1 MRLGL
6 LAKKVGMSRFYD
18 SSGVNHAVTILK
30 VDESK
35 IVDIKTDEKNG
46 YSAVR
51 LSLGK
56 SKRKNNKSVKGFL
69 KKQNIS
75 SFLFSKEFRVSETS
89 NYRVGDNVSVSNF
102 IEGQFVD
109 VTSSSKGKGFA
120 GGMKR
125 HNFGGNR
132 ATHGV
137 SISHRSH
144 GSTGQC
150 QDPGKVFKG
159 KKMAGRLGN
168 VKVTIQNLKVL
179 KIDNNKGIILVKGAV
194 PGHKDSVLKVFD
206 SVKKNQEI
214 KPITNDEANKTND
227 SVKQQEALRGEV
239 NKTNDSV
246 KQQET
251 VKDESNQPNKS
262 TVNVSENKQDSDQK
276 SISNE
281 SDNKSGDANNET
293 NDNKVKEWSKKLKV

>member
-18 SSGVNHAVTILK
+18 SLGINHPVTILK
-30 VDESK
+30 VDESNV
-35 IVDIKTDEKNG
+35 VDIKTNEKNG

-56 SKRKNNKSVKGFL
+56 SKRNNNKPVKGFL
-69 KKQNIS
+69 KKQNIPA
-75 SFLFSKEFRVSETS
+75 FLFSKEFRVSETD
-89 NYRVGDNVSVSNF
+89 NYKVGEKITVNNF

-109 VTSSSKGKGFA
+109 VTSNSKGKGFA

-168 VKVTIQNLKVL
+168 VQVTIQNLKVL
-179 KIDNNKGIILVKGAV
+179 KVDNENGIILVKGAV
-194 PGHKDSVLKVFD
+194 PGHKDSVLKIFD
-206 SVKKNQEI
+206 SIKKNQEI
-214 KPITNDEANKTND
+214 KPINKSEGHEAKDSTQQQPKNDSSNLPNESEANTPENKGEPEHNKNLPEQETSNQTNQPVTNNTEKEVD
-227 SVKQQEALRGEV
+227 SKMESNEKP
-239 NKTNDSV
+239 NKTDNENSKDAV
-246 KQQET
+246 K
-251 VKDESNQPNKS
+251 
-262 TVNVSENKQDSDQK
+262 
-276 SISNE
+276 
-281 SDNKSGDANNET
+281 
-293 NDNKVKEWSKKLKV
+293 

>member
-214 KPITNDEANKTND
+214 KPLTNDEANKTND

-251 VKDESNQPNKS
+251 VKDESNQPNNS

-281 SDNKSGDANNET
+281 SDNKSGDANKET
-293 NDNKVKEWSKKLKV
+293 NNNKVKE

>member
-18 SSGVNHAVTILK
+18 SSGINHPVTILK
-30 VDESK
+30 VDEANV
-35 IVDIKTDEKNG
+35 VDIKTNEKNG
-46 YSAVR
+46 YSAIR

-69 KKQNIS
+69 KKQNIPA
-75 SFLFSKEFRVSETS
+75 FLFSKEFRVSETD
-89 NYRVGDNVSVSNF
+89 NYKVGDKVTVNNF

-109 VTSSSKGKGFA
+109 VTSNSKGKGFA

-125 HNFGGNR
+125 HNFSGNR

-168 VKVTIQNLKVL
+168 VQVTIQNLKVL
-179 KIDNNKGIILVKGAV
+179 KVDNENGIILVKGAV
-194 PGHKDSVLKVFD
+194 PGHKDSLLKIFD
-206 SVKKNQEI
+206 SIKKNQKI
-214 KPITNDEANKTND
+214 KP
-227 SVKQQEALRGEV
+227 V
-239 NKTNDSV
+239 NKNEAEEINELAQQKTMDDSSNLSN
-246 KQQET
+246 
-251 VKDESNQPNKS
+251 ESKAS
-262 TVNVSENKQDSDQK
+262 ASENKVEPEQK
-276 SISNE
+276 TNLPEQETSNQINEIVFKQPPEAGSII
-281 SDNKSGDANNET
+281 
-293 NDNKVKEWSKKLKV
+293 KVYKRN

>member
-18 SSGVNHAVTILK
+18 SSGINHPVTILK
-30 VDESK
+30 VDEANV
-35 IVDIKTDEKNG
+35 VDIKTNEKNG

-69 KKQNIS
+69 KKQNIPA
-75 SFLFSKEFRVSETS
+75 FLFSKEFRVSETS
-89 NYRVGDNVSVSNF
+89 NYKIGEKVTVNNF

-109 VTSSSKGKGFA
+109 VTSNSKGKGFA

-168 VKVTIQNLKVL
+168 VQVTIQNLKVL
-179 KIDNNKGIILVKGAV
+179 KVDNENGIILVKGAV
-194 PGHKDSVLKVFD
+194 PGHKDSVLKIFD

-214 KPITNDEANKTND
+214 KPVNKNEGNEKND
-227 SVKQQEALRGEV
+227 SAQQQPKMTHQTNPKNQRQILQKIKV
-239 NKTNDSV
+239 NLNR
-246 KQQET
+246 
-251 VKDESNQPNKS
+251 
-262 TVNVSENKQDSDQK
+262 
-276 SISNE
+276 I
-281 SDNKSGDANNET
+281 
-293 NDNKVKEWSKKLKV
+293 

>member
-18 SSGVNHAVTILK
+18 SSGVNHPVTILK

-214 KPITNDEANKTND
+214 KPLTNDEANKTND

-276 SISNE
+276 STSNE

>member
-18 SSGVNHAVTILK
+18 TSGVNHAVTILK
-30 VDESK
+30 VDESN
-35 IVDIKTDEKNG
+35 IVDIKTGEKNG

-89 NYRVGDNVSVSNF
+89 NYKVGDKVTVSNF

-159 KKMAGRLGN
+159 KKMAGRLGY
-168 VKVTIQNLKVL
+168 VQVTIQNLKVL

-206 SVKKNQEI
+206 SVKKNQKI
-214 KPITNDEANKTND
+214 KPLTKDEVD
-227 SVKQQEALRGEV
+227 
-239 NKTNDSV
+239 KTNDSV

-251 VKDESNQPNKS
+251 QKDEVNKTTDSVKQQEISKEELNQP
-262 TVNVSENKQDSDQK
+262 TVNVSEKKQLSDQN

-281 SDNKSGDANNET
+281 SDNKPSDADKET
-293 NDNKVKEWSKKLKV
+293 NKNEVKR

>member
-18 SSGVNHAVTILK
+18 SAGVNHPATILK
-30 VDESK
+30 VDDS
-35 IVDIKTDEKNG
+35 IILDIKTNEKNG

-56 SKRKNNKSVKGFL
+56 SKRKNNKPIKGFL
-69 KKQNIS
+69 KKQNIPA
-75 SFLFSKEFRVSETS
+75 FLFSKEFRVDDSS
-89 NYRVGDNVSVSNF
+89 SYKVGDKITVSNF

-109 VTSSSKGKGFA
+109 VTSNSKGKGFA

-168 VKVTIQNLKVL
+168 VQVTMQNLKVL
-179 KIDNNKGIILVKGAV
+179 KVDSSNGIILVKGSV
-194 PGHKDSVLKVFD
+194 PGHKDSVLKIFD

-214 KPITNDEANKTND
+214 KPTKNDERVENNDLGRQENQDEVNQKNNLEQQQKPEPNESKEQKESVENLSKNTQGQDQNSITNETNE
-227 SVKQQEALRGEV
+227 KPK
-239 NKTNDSV
+239 N
-246 KQQET
+246 
-251 VKDESNQPNKS
+251 
-262 TVNVSENKQDSDQK
+262 SENKNMKDD
-276 SISNE
+276 I
-281 SDNKSGDANNET
+281 
-293 NDNKVKEWSKKLKV
+293 KEWSKK